1 MVTGL
6 QTKIHERGLV
16 ERTRGNFDP
25 AFFLDEDE
33 DSYLIS
39 SADDVVQFFT
49 ADTERFRLTAD
60 GGVGLVDGITAPAT
74 AAGFG
79 LFYIDQADGSLK
91 FKFGDG
97 FVATLAMDS

>member
-1 MVTGL
+1 MAIGEQV
-6 QTKIHERGLV
+6 KIFERGLV
-16 ERTRGNFDP
+16 EQTRGVFNP

-39 SADDVVQFFT
+39 PADDVVSFYT
-49 ADTERFRLTAD
+49 AATERLRLTAD
-60 GGVGLVDGITAPAT
+60 GGIGLIDGITAPAT

-79 LFYIDQADGSLK
+79 QFYIDQADGNLK

-97 FVATLAMDS
+97 FVVTLAADA

>member
-1 MVTGL
+1 MVTGI
-6 QTKIHERGLV
+6 QTKIFERGLV

-39 SADDVVQFFT
+39 PADDVVAFYT
-49 ADTERFRLTAD
+49 ADTERLRLTAD

-74 AAGFG
+74 VAGFG
-79 LFYIDQADGSLK
+79 LTYIDSADGNYK
-91 FKFGDG
+91 IKFGDG
-97 FVATLAMDS
+97 TVKTLATNP